1 MAQRLQTMGKGLVI
15 LMKSEKQNKIHS
27 YDRII
32 SVYLLLCIAGLI
44 ISIPIFNSMISKHDV
59 NISNNM
65 CGLIAEKM
73 NNSITYITEAVSGR
87 AEILSSYEI
96 RDWNELYQSLCVNL
110 KADGYNSIGLIDSA
124 GNLYGKE
131 NEQFEF
137 DKWGLIER
145 AEQSEKEFFSAPYR
159 QAVSGKMVV
168 TIFVPIYQ
176 KGERAGELFMTY
188 DLEVIQNMANS
199 DILED
204 KMQIYLM
211 NPFSNNY
218 ICCFGVDKA
227 QIGSWNNTRLLYDQI
242 KPVKGKTFA
251 EWEAQ
256 MREGKNGEV
265 VFFEMD
271 GVVYTQV
278 FVNIDA
284 MDDWS
289 VVVRIPKDVLSH
301 DVRIFNIMVMAI
313 IVVLI
318 LSLFIL
324 FILSHRSQKAERQK
338 LEYLSSHDPLTKLV
352 NRRAFEDIYKNS
364 MKEKMYTDH
373 KSALIFFDIDYFKQI
388 NDGFGHDMGDRAIRE
403 FASIAEEI
411 FGSTGIVSRFG
422 GDEFVILIKK
432 LESRKKLEH
441 QLKEFRKRL
450 KELEFLI
457 DTEGKVFRIHF
468 SAGIVEVLGS
478 GESLEDMEKKADKAL
493 YQAKR
498 KGRDGFVWYNK

>member
-1 MAQRLQTMGKGLVI
+1 MVVV
-15 LMKSEKQNKIHS
+15 MKSGKQNKIYS
-27 YDRII
+27 YDKII
-32 SVYLLLCIAGLI
+32 SVYLLFCIAGLI
-44 ISIPIFNSMISKHDV
+44 ISIPVFNSMISRHDV
-59 NISNNM
+59 HISNNM

-73 NNSITYITEAVSGR
+73 NNSITYITEAVKGR
-87 AEILSSYEI
+87 AEIVSSYEI
-96 RDWNELYQSLCVNL
+96 KDWNELYDSLCVNL
-110 KADGYNSIGLIDSA
+110 KADGYNSIGLIDNA

-131 NEQFEF
+131 NEQIEFE
-137 DKWGLIER
+137 KWGLIER
-145 AEQSEKEFFSAPYR
+145 AGQSEKEFFSAPYR

-168 TIFVPIYQ
+168 TIFAPIYQ

-199 DILED
+199 DVLED
-204 KMQIYLM
+204 EMQIYLM

-242 KPVKGKTFA
+242 KPFKGKTYA
-251 EWEAQ
+251 EWEAE

-278 FVNIDA
+278 FVKIDA
-284 MDDWS
+284 MEDWS
-289 VVVRIPKDVLSH
+289 VVVKMTKDVLSH
-301 DVRIFNIMVMAI
+301 EVRIFNMMVMTI
-313 IVVLI
+313 IVVMI

-324 FILSHRSQKAERQK
+324 FILSHRSQQAERKK

-364 MKEKMYTDH
+364 MKEKMNTDH

-422 GDEFVILIKK
+422 GDEFVILMKE
-432 LESRKKLEH
+432 LESREKLEH
-441 QLKEFRKRL
+441 QLNEFRQRL
-450 KELEFLI
+450 KELDFLV
-457 DTEGKVFRIHF
+457 DQEGKIFRIHF
-468 SAGIVEVLGS
+468 SAGIVEMQQF

-493 YQAKR
+493 YQVKR
-498 KGRDGFVWYNK
+498 KGRDGFAWYHKETK

>member
-1 MAQRLQTMGKGLVI
+1 MVVV
-15 LMKSEKQNKIHS
+15 MKSGKQNKIYS
-27 YDRII
+27 YDKII

-44 ISIPIFNSMISKHDV
+44 ISIPVFNSMISRHDV
-59 NISNNM
+59 HISNNM

-73 NNSITYITEAVSGR
+73 NNSITYITEAVKGR
-87 AEILSSYEI
+87 AEIVSSYEI
-96 RDWNELYQSLCVNL
+96 KDWNELYDSLCANL
-110 KADGYNSIGLIDSA
+110 KAEGYNSIGLIDNA

-137 DKWGLIER
+137 EKWGLIER
-145 AEQSEKEFFSAPYR
+145 AGQSEREFFSAPYR

-168 TIFVPIYQ
+168 TIFAPIYQ

-204 KMQIYLM
+204 EMQIYLM

-242 KPVKGKTFA
+242 KPVKGKTYA
-251 EWEAQ
+251 EWEAE

-289 VVVRIPKDVLSH
+289 VVVKMTKDVLSH
-301 DVRIFNIMVMAI
+301 EVRIFNKMVMTI
-313 IVVLI
+313 IVVMI

-324 FILSHRSQKAERQK
+324 FILSHRSQQAERKK

-364 MKEKMYTDH
+364 MKEKRNTNH

-422 GDEFVILIKK
+422 GDEFVILMKE
-432 LESRKKLEH
+432 LESREKLEH
-441 QLKEFRKRL
+441 QMNEFRQRL
-450 KELEFLI
+450 RELDFLV
-457 DTEGKVFRIHF
+457 DPEGKIFRIHF
-468 SAGIVEVLGS
+468 SAGIVEMQEF

-493 YQAKR
+493 YQVKR
-498 KGRDGFVWYNK
+498 KGRDGFAWYHKETY

>member
-1 MAQRLQTMGKGLVI
+1 MVVV
-15 LMKSEKQNKIHS
+15 MKSGKQNKFYS
-27 YDRII
+27 YDKII

-44 ISIPIFNSMISKHDV
+44 ISIPVFNSMISRHDV
-59 NISNNM
+59 HISNNM

-73 NNSITYITEAVSGR
+73 NNSITYMTEAVKGR
-87 AEILSSYEI
+87 AEIVSSYEI
-96 RDWNELYQSLCVNL
+96 KDWNELYDSLCVNL
-110 KADGYNSIGLIDSA
+110 KADGYNSIGLIDNA

-137 DKWGLIER
+137 EKWGLIER
-145 AEQSEKEFFSAPYR
+145 AGQSEREFFSAPYR

-168 TIFVPIYQ
+168 TIFAPIYQ

-199 DILED
+199 DVLED
-204 KMQIYLM
+204 EMQIYLM

-242 KPVKGKTFA
+242 KPVKGKTYA
-251 EWEAQ
+251 EWEAE

-284 MDDWS
+284 MEDWS
-289 VVVRIPKDVLSH
+289 VVVKMTKGVLSH
-301 DVRIFNIMVMAI
+301 EVRIFNMMVMTI
-313 IVVLI
+313 IVVMI

-324 FILSHRSQKAERQK
+324 FILSHRSQQAERKK

-364 MKEKMYTDH
+364 MKEKMNTDH

-422 GDEFVILIKK
+422 GDEFVILMKE
-432 LESRKKLEH
+432 LESREKLEH
-441 QLKEFRKRL
+441 QLNEFRQRL
-450 KELEFLI
+450 RELDFLV
-457 DTEGKVFRIHF
+457 DQEGKIFRIHF
-468 SAGIVEVLGS
+468 SAGIVEVLEF
-478 GESLEDMEKKADKAL
+478 GEALEDMEKKADKAL
-493 YQAKR
+493 YQVKR
-498 KGRDGFVWYNK
+498 KGRDGFAWYNKETK